1 MAMHVI
7 ERRSSPRIHVD
18 GEISYRTDDSS
29 EFRPGE
35 IENLS
40 IGGALIWVE
49 QQLPADSR
57 LQIRTVPDHEDE
69 TVFQFSAI
77 VLCRLR
83 EQKGPLWGYSCRF
96 ELD

>member
-1 MAMHVI
+1 MAMHLI
-7 ERRSSPRIHVD
+7 ERRNAPRIHVN
-18 GEISYRTDDSS
+18 GEITYRSGGSS

-40 IGGALIWVE
+40 IGGALIWIE
-49 QQLPADSR
+49 QDLPADSR

-77 VLCRLR
+77 VLGRLR
-83 EQKGPLWGYSCRF
+83 GQKGSLWGYSCRF